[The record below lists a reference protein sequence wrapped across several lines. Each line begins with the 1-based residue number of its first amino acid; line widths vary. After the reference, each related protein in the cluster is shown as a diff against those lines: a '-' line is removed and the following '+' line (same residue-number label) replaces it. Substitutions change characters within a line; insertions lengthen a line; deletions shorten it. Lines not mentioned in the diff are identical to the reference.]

1 MRKRKLILNN
11 EVEDTVY
18 GLVTSLKD
26 YKLAW
31 NINQLFEIELIRQ
44 SELTIK
50 FVNGSD
56 IAVTNYE
63 FRTEVVCLRLFKNR
77 GLDNSVSY
85 LIPELSRFDFFILID
100 EQDVFMNEE
109 SFLNTLK
116 LIDGIEFALKIDT
129 DNLKSRDN
137 FII

>member
-31 NINQLFEIELIRQ
+31 KINQLFEIELIRQ
-44 SELTIK
+44 TELTIK

-56 IAVTNYE
+56 IAITNYE

-116 LIDGIEFALKIDT
+116 LIDGIEYALKIDT
-129 DNLKSRDN
+129 DNLKSKDN